1 MTSLEPFRY
10 LSGASGKTP
19 GTCSTGQTT
28 HDGNDQLYA
37 VGAGQC
43 LGVSGSLKVTQTGQ
57 YQGGKLLESRDKA
70 HYYISEK
77 GSFNTT
83 LNFQQYRVSLS
94 LR

>member
-10 LSGASGKTP
+10 LRGASSKIP

-28 HDGNDQLYA
+28 KDGNDQLYA

-43 LGVSGSLKVTQTGQ
+43 LGVSGSLKVSQTGQ
-57 YQGGKLLESRDKA
+57 YQRGRLLESGDQAR
-70 HYYISEK
+70 YYTSEK

-83 LNFQQYRVSLS
+83 LNYQQHRVSLFHG
-94 LR
+94 